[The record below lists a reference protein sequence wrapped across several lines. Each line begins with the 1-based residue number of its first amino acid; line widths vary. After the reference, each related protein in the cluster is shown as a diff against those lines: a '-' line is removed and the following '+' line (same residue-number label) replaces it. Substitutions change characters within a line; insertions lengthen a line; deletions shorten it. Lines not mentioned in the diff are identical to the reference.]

1 MSPNLCQPGNEG
13 KHEQN
18 MHLKSL
24 NIVGFKT
31 FADETEIAFDPGFTA
46 VVGPNGSGKSNIV
59 DSVKWVFGEKSA
71 KGLRGEKMD
80 DVIFHGTE
88 SRRAAGFSEVSILFD
103 NHDNYFS
110 IDFPSVKITR
120 RLYPDGENEYYLND
134 VRSARKDIEK
144 TLLDT
149 GIGKSSYSILEQGR
163 VDQILNSK
171 PEERRAIFE
180 EAAGVSRFKL
190 DRKEATKKLDD
201 TNQNLLRI
209 QDIMNS
215 MIKEMETKEK
225 QSEKAEAYFKLKAE
239 LDESDKNLRY
249 LKLRD
254 FKKRMKKSD
263 EDLLD
268 IRDKNKNLLSQI
280 QDETS
285 LISEKEKFKE
295 AKEREIADIDKKL
308 FDHLSRTQ
316 IQKEKISKNKTFI
329 AEYDIRLSDI
339 SRVLDEENQS
349 AVKLE
354 VEKKQIESE
363 TEHLKEIQT
372 HLSKEIQ
379 NQEVIRKDLEDKIKS
394 EEESILTKETKIQ
407 ENEKRHI
414 SLREKQKLIIQE
426 LIQELENKKKESQGN
441 EEKRNED
448 KAVLLANLES
458 YQMYLETSYS
468 YLNQGNLE
476 DLSTELRKI
485 DLSSYKE
492 QLNVFLQKEDSFR
505 NLLFDKDGVLSK
517 KEVVDQDIEDL
528 LLENENLTRSIRES
542 QALILSLRNHW
553 ETARNL
559 IVDLDKKVLETQSRI
574 DNQTRQTVELND
586 RIAEIFKRIA
596 SSKEQETG
604 IREKR
609 EKLEKEVISL
619 EKEIEDSYQEFLSMS
634 KMLESEKESLQK
646 LLEEIQNLK
655 SNISKNQEVFQT
667 LLPLLSEKERTSS
680 ALKVQIDSLIEELY
694 NDYSLTDSE
703 LEMEKGGATLEQ
715 KEEERRLRSAKSE
728 IQLLGSINP
737 LAIEEYRTIKE
748 VYEHNLKQ
756 KEDIES
762 SKKDIEDVLK
772 RINTESE
779 KLFQE
784 TFEKIKAN
792 FQETFSTLFNG
803 GRATLELTE
812 KEDSLNSGV
821 EIMAEPPGKH
831 VQNLRLLSG
840 GEKSLT
846 AIALLFAIYMVKP
859 SPFCFLDEIDAA
871 LDEANKLRFC
881 QILDRFKD
889 KTQFIVVS
897 HAQSTIS
904 RANAIFGVTNEE
916 PGISK
921 IVSLRLDEAKVFS
934 KQLSKTGTD

>member
-1 MSPNLCQPGNEG
+1 
-13 KHEQN
+13 

-24 NIVGFKT
+24 HIVGFKT
-31 FADETEIAFDPGFTA
+31 FADETEISFDPGFTA
-46 VVGPNGSGKSNIV
+46 VVGPNGCGKSNIV

-88 SRRAAGFSEVSILFD
+88 GRRAAGFSEVSILFD
-103 NHDNYFS
+103 NEDHYFN
-110 IDFPSVKITR
+110 IDYPSVKITR

-134 VRSARKDIEK
+134 IRSARKDVEK

-190 DRKEATKKLDD
+190 DRKEAMKKLED

-209 QDIMNS
+209 QDIMGS
-215 MIKEMETKEK
+215 MLKEMELKEK
-225 QSEKAEAYFKLKAE
+225 QSEKAESYFKLKQD

-249 LKLRD
+249 LKLTD

-263 EDLLD
+263 EDLQE
-268 IRDKNKNLLSQI
+268 IRDKNKNLLSLI
-280 QDETS
+280 QVETGQ
-285 LISEKEKFKE
+285 ISEKEKAKE

-329 AEYDIRLSDI
+329 SEYDVRLNEITTLLNEESDSI
-339 SRVLDEENQS
+339 T
-349 AVKLE
+349 KLE
-354 VEKKQIESE
+354 MDQKQIESE
-363 TEHLKEIQT
+363 VDHQKEVQVQLGNEIQKLT
-372 HLSKEIQ
+372 ELKNYIESQIKNEETQIQQKESNI
-379 NQEVIRKDLEDKIKS
+379 V
-394 EEESILTKETKIQ
+394 

-414 SLREKQKLIIQE
+414 SLRESQKQIIQE
-426 LIQELENKKKESQGN
+426 LIQELENKKKESQGT
-441 EEKRNED
+441 EQKRSED
-448 KAVLLANLES
+448 KIFLLSKLNS
-458 YQMYLETSYS
+458 YQSSLERSLSLLTQG
-468 YLNQGNLE
+468 LNDQVYGE
-476 DLSTELRKI
+476 LSTINFTEYKSELSGFIER
-485 DLSSYKE
+485 
-492 QLNVFLQKEDSFR
+492 EDSFR
-505 NLLFDKDGVLSK
+505 DLLFDKDGVLSK
-517 KEVVDQDIEDL
+517 KEIVDQEIEDL
-528 LLENENLTRSIRES
+528 LLENENFTRNIRECQS
-542 QALILSLRNHW
+542 SIVIFRGSLD
-553 ETARNL
+553 ETKNS
-559 IVDLDKKVLETQSRI
+559 IVDLEKRMLETQGRI
-574 DNQTRQTVELND
+574 ENFIRQMRDL
-586 RIAEIFKRIA
+586 EIRHIEIQKRITLT
-596 SSKEQETG
+596 KDQEVG
-604 IREKR
+604 IKEKR
-609 EKLEKEVISL
+609 DHLEKEVITL
-619 EKEIEDSYQEFLSMS
+619 EKEIEESYQEFLSMS
-634 KMLESEKESLQK
+634 KILESQKETLQA
-646 LLEEIQNLK
+646 LLEEIQELK
-655 SNISKNQEVFQT
+655 SNISKNQDVFQT
-667 LLPLLSEKERTSS
+667 LLPLLSEKERLSS
-680 ALKVQIDSLIEELY
+680 GLKVQIDSLVEELY
-694 NDYSLTDSE
+694 NDYSITDTE
-703 LEMEKGGATLEQ
+703 LEVEKRELDLDQ
-715 KEEERRLRSAKSE
+715 KAEEKKLRSSKSE

-737 LAIEEYRTIKE
+737 LAIEEYRNIKE
-748 VYEHNLKQ
+748 IFEHNQKQ
-756 KEDIES
+756 KTDIES
-762 SKKDIEDVLK
+762 SKRDIEEVLK
-772 RINTESE
+772 RINEESE

-784 TFEKIKAN
+784 TFEKIKTN

-921 IVSLRLDEAKVFS
+921 IVSLRLDEAKSFT
-934 KQLSKTGTD
+934 KQLPKTGTE

>member
-1 MSPNLCQPGNEG
+1 
-13 KHEQN
+13 

-190 DRKEATKKLDD
+190 DRKETTKKLDD

-225 QSEKAEAYFKLKAE
+225 QSEKAETYFKLKQE

-263 EDLLD
+263 EDLQD
-268 IRDKNKNLLSQI
+268 IRDKNKNILSQI

-295 AKEREIADIDKKL
+295 TKEREIADIDKKL

-339 SRVLDEENQS
+339 NQILDEENQS

-354 VEKKQIESE
+354 VEKKQIDSE

-372 HLSKEIQ
+372 HLSKEIG
-379 NQEVIRKDLEDKIKS
+379 NQEIIRKSLEDKIKL
-394 EEESILTKETKIQ
+394 EEESILQKETKIQ

-426 LIQELENKKKESQGN
+426 LIQELESKKKESQGA

-448 KAVLLANLES
+448 KALLLASLES
-458 YQMYLETSYS
+458 YQMYLETSFS
-468 YLNQGNLE
+468 YLAQGNLN
-476 DLSTELRKI
+476 DLSAELHKI
-485 DLSSYKE
+485 DLNSYKD

-505 NLLFDKDGVLSK
+505 NLLLDKDGVLSK

-542 QALILSLRNHW
+542 QTLILTLRNDW
-553 ETARNL
+553 EHARNQ
-559 IVDLDKKVLETQSRI
+559 IVDLDKKILETQSKI
-574 DNQTRQTVELND
+574 DNQTRQSTELNN

-596 SSKEQETG
+596 TSKEQEAG

-646 LLEEIQNLK
+646 LLEEIQGLK

-703 LEMEKGGATLEQ
+703 LEMEKGSATLEQ
-715 KEEERRLRSAKSE
+715 KEEERKLRSAKSE

-762 SKKDIEDVLK
+762 SKRDIEEVLK

-784 TFEKIKAN
+784 TFDKIKVN

>member
-1 MSPNLCQPGNEG
+1 MSPNLCQPGNKG

-225 QSEKAEAYFKLKAE
+225 QSEKAEAYFKLKQE
-239 LDESDKNLRY
+239 LDESDKNLRF

-263 EDLLD
+263 EELQD

-363 TEHLKEIQT
+363 TEHLKEIQA
-372 HLSKEIQ
+372 HLSQEIQ
-379 NQEVIRKDLEDKIKS
+379 NQESIRKDLEDKIKS

-426 LIQELENKKKESQGN
+426 LIQELENKKKESQGS

-448 KAVLLANLES
+448 KALLLANLES

-492 QLNVFLQKEDSFR
+492 QLNVFLEKEDSFR

-542 QALILSLRNHW
+542 QTLILSLRNHW
-553 ETARNL
+553 ETARNQ
-559 IVDLDKKVLETQSRI
+559 IVDLDKKILETQSRI
-574 DNQTRQTVELND
+574 DNQTRQTIELND

-596 SSKEQETG
+596 SSKEQESG

-609 EKLEKEVISL
+609 ENLEKEVTSL

-703 LEMEKGGATLEQ
+703 LEMEKGAISLEQ
-715 KEEERRLRSAKSE
+715 KEEERKLRSAKSE

-756 KEDIES
+756 KEDIEG

>member
-1 MSPNLCQPGNEG
+1 
-13 KHEQN
+13 

-190 DRKEATKKLDD
+190 DRKETTKKLDD

-225 QSEKAEAYFKLKAE
+225 QSEKAETYFKLKQE

-263 EDLLD
+263 EDLQD
-268 IRDKNKNLLSQI
+268 IRDKNKNILSQI

-295 AKEREIADIDKKL
+295 TKEREIADIDKKL

-339 SRVLDEENQS
+339 NQILDEENQS

-354 VEKKQIESE
+354 VEKKQIDSE

-372 HLSKEIQ
+372 HLSKEIG
-379 NQEVIRKDLEDKIKS
+379 NQEIIRKSLEDKIKL
-394 EEESILTKETKIQ
+394 EEESILQKEIKIQ

-426 LIQELENKKKESQGN
+426 LIQELESKKKESQGA

-448 KAVLLANLES
+448 KALLLASLES
-458 YQMYLETSYS
+458 YQMYLETSFS
-468 YLNQGNLE
+468 YLAQGNLN
-476 DLSTELRKI
+476 DLSAELHKI
-485 DLSSYKE
+485 DLNSYKD

-505 NLLFDKDGVLSK
+505 NLLLDKDGVLSK

-542 QALILSLRNHW
+542 QTLILTLRNDW
-553 ETARNL
+553 EHARNQ
-559 IVDLDKKVLETQSRI
+559 IVDLDKKILETQSKI
-574 DNQTRQTVELND
+574 DNQTRQSTELNN

-596 SSKEQETG
+596 TSKEQEAG

-646 LLEEIQNLK
+646 LLEEIQGLK

-703 LEMEKGGATLEQ
+703 LEMEKGSATLEQ
-715 KEEERRLRSAKSE
+715 KEEERKLRSAKSE

-762 SKKDIEDVLK
+762 SKRDIEEVLK

-784 TFEKIKAN
+784 TFDKIKVN

>member
-1 MSPNLCQPGNEG
+1 
-13 KHEQN
+13 

-103 NHDNYFS
+103 NHDHYFS
-110 IDFPSVKITR
+110 VDFPSVKITR

-209 QDIMNS
+209 QDIMRA
-215 MIKEMETKEK
+215 MLGEMEIKEK
-225 QSEKAEAYFKLKAE
+225 QSEKAETYFKLKQE

-249 LKLRD
+249 LKLTD

-263 EDLLD
+263 EELQD
-268 IRDKNKNLLSQI
+268 IRDKNKNILSQI
-280 QDETS
+280 QDETN
-285 LISEKEKFKE
+285 LISEKEKVKE
-295 AKEREIADIDKKL
+295 TKEKEIAEIDKKL
-308 FDHLSRTQ
+308 FDHLSKTQ

-329 AEYDIRLSDI
+329 SEYDVRI
-339 SRVLDEENQS
+339 SEIVSLLDEETQS
-349 AVKLE
+349 TIRLE
-354 VEKKQIESE
+354 VEKKNIELE
-363 TEHLKEIQT
+363 NERQKEIQSN
-372 HLSKEIQ
+372 LASEIQ
-379 NQEVIRKDLEDKIKS
+379 KLENHKLTLESQIKS
-394 EEESILTKETKIQ
+394 EEESITRKETRIG

-414 SLREKQKLIIQE
+414 SLREKQKLIIQD
-426 LIQELENKKKESQGN
+426 LILELENKKKESR
-441 EEKRNED
+441 ESEDRRNDD
-448 KAVLLANLES
+448 KAVLLSKLDGF
-458 YQMYLETSYS
+458 QMNLETSLS
-468 YLNQGNLE
+468 YLSGGQYSDLQNELSKLDLLDYKNKLSQFLE
-476 DLSTELRKI
+476 
-485 DLSSYKE
+485 
-492 QLNVFLQKEDSFR
+492 KEDSFR

-517 KEVVDQDIEDL
+517 KELVDQEIEDL
-528 LLENENLTRSIRES
+528 LLENENLTRNIRES
-542 QALILSLRNHW
+542 QAQILVFRNEW
-553 ETARNL
+553 EDTRNI
-559 IVDLDKKVLETQSRI
+559 IVDLEKKLLESQGRME
-574 DNQTRQTVELND
+574 NQTKQLLGLEERIVE
-586 RIAEIFKRIA
+586 IQKRISA
-596 SSKEQETG
+596 TKEQEAS

-609 EKLEKEVISL
+609 EFLEKEVISL
-619 EKEIEDSYQEFLSMS
+619 EKEIEDAYQEFLSMS
-634 KMLESEKESLQK
+634 KILESEKETLQSL
-646 LLEEIQNLK
+646 LDDIQNLK
-655 SNISKNQEVFQT
+655 ANISKNQEVFQT

-694 NDYSLTDSE
+694 NDFSLTDSE
-703 LEMEKGGATLEQ
+703 LEVEKRELVLDQ
-715 KEEERRLRSAKSE
+715 KSEEKRLRSAKSE

-737 LAIEEYRTIKE
+737 LAIEEYRNIKE

-772 RINTESE
+772 RINEQSE

-934 KQLSKTGTD
+934 KNLPKTGTND

>member
-1 MSPNLCQPGNEG
+1 
-13 KHEQN
+13 

>member
-1 MSPNLCQPGNEG
+1 
-13 KHEQN
+13 

-46 VVGPNGSGKSNIV
+46 VVGPNGCGKSNIV

-88 SRRAAGFSEVSILFD
+88 NRRAAGFSEVSILFD
-103 NHDNYFS
+103 NQDHYFN
-110 IDFPSVKITR
+110 IDYPSVKITR

-134 VRSARKDIEK
+134 IRSARKDVEK

-190 DRKEATKKLDD
+190 DRKEAMKKLDD

-209 QDIMNS
+209 QDIMSS
-215 MIKEMETKEK
+215 MLKEMEVKEK
-225 QSEKAEAYFKLKAE
+225 QSEKAESYFKLKQD

-249 LKLRD
+249 LKLTD
-254 FKKRMKKSD
+254 YKKRMKKSD
-263 EDLLD
+263 EDLQE
-268 IRDKNKNLLSQI
+268 IRDKNKNLLSLI
-280 QDETS
+280 QVETGQ
-285 LISEKEKFKE
+285 ISEKEKEKE
-295 AKEREIADIDKKL
+295 AKEKEIADIDKKL

-329 AEYDIRLSDI
+329 AEYDVRLNEI
-339 SRVLDEENQS
+339 GTLLDAENDS
-349 AVKLE
+349 TVKLE
-354 VEKKQIESE
+354 HDRKNIEIEVEHEKEVQVQ
-363 TEHLKEIQT
+363 LGNEIQKLIELK
-372 HLSKEIQ
+372 HSIEAQ
-379 NQEVIRKDLEDKIKS
+379 IKN
-394 EEESILTKETKIQ
+394 EEEQISQKETRII

-414 SLREKQKLIIQE
+414 SLRESQKQIIQE
-426 LIQELENKKKESQGN
+426 LIQELEIKKKESQSS
-441 EEKRNED
+441 EHKRNED
-448 KAVLLANLES
+448 KSLLLSRLDS
-458 YQMYLETSYS
+458 YQMHLATSLS
-468 YLNQGNLE
+468 YLQESKYGEVRSELGKLDIQHYRGELVSFLE
-476 DLSTELRKI
+476 R
-485 DLSSYKE
+485 
-492 QLNVFLQKEDSFR
+492 EDSFR
-505 NLLFDKDGVLSK
+505 DLLFDKDGVLSK
-517 KEVVDQDIEDL
+517 KEVVDQEIEDL
-528 LLENENLTRSIRES
+528 LLENENLTRNIRES
-542 QALILSLRNHW
+542 QA
-553 ETARNL
+553 A
-559 IVDLDKKVLETQSRI
+559 IVNFRIYLDDTKNNIVELEKRMLETQGKI
-574 DNQTRQTVELND
+574 ENYARQTKDLEARLVE
-586 RIAEIFKRIA
+586 IHKRI
-596 SSKEQETG
+596 SHTKEQEAG

-609 EKLEKEVISL
+609 EHLEKEVLTL
-619 EKEIEDSYQEFLSMS
+619 EREIEESYQEFLSMS
-634 KMLESEKESLQK
+634 KILESEKETLQG
-646 LLEEIQNLK
+646 LLEEIQGLK
-655 SNISKNQEVFQT
+655 ANISKNQEVFQT
-667 LLPLLSEKERTSS
+667 LLPLLSEKERLSS
-680 ALKVQIDSLIEELY
+680 GLKVQIDSLVEELY
-694 NDYSLTDSE
+694 NDYSITDTE
-703 LEMEKGGATLEQ
+703 LEVEKRELTLDQ
-715 KEEERRLRSAKSE
+715 KVEERKLRSSKSE

-737 LAIEEYRTIKE
+737 LAIEEYRNIKE
-748 VYEHNLKQ
+748 IFEHNQKQ
-756 KEDIES
+756 KSDIES
-762 SKKDIEDVLK
+762 SKRDIEEVLK
-772 RINTESE
+772 RINEESE

-921 IVSLRLDEAKVFS
+921 IVSLRLDEAKAFT
-934 KQLSKTGTD
+934 KHLPKTGTE

>member
-1 MSPNLCQPGNEG
+1 
-13 KHEQN
+13 

-46 VVGPNGSGKSNIV
+46 VVGPNGCGKSNIV

-88 SRRAAGFSEVSILFD
+88 NRRAAGFSEVSILFD
-103 NHDNYFS
+103 NEDHYFN
-110 IDFPSVKITR
+110 IDYPSVKITR

-134 VRSARKDIEK
+134 VRSARKDVEK

-190 DRKEATKKLDD
+190 DRKDAMKKLED

-215 MIKEMETKEK
+215 MLKEMEIKEK
-225 QSEKAEAYFKLKAE
+225 QSEKAETYFKLKAD

-249 LKLRD
+249 LKLSD
-254 FKKRMKKSD
+254 YKKRMKKSD
-263 EDLLD
+263 EDLQD
-268 IRDKNKNLLSQI
+268 IRDKNKNLLSMI
-280 QDETS
+280 QVETGQ
-285 LISEKEKFKE
+285 ISEKEKEKE
-295 AKEREIADIDKKL
+295 AKEKEIADIDKKL

-329 AEYDIRLSDI
+329 AEYDVRLNEINALLEEENLATIRLEHDRKKI
-339 SRVLDEENQS
+339 DAEEEHQKELQS
-349 AVKLE
+349 MLAV
-354 VEKKQIESE
+354 
-363 TEHLKEIQT
+363 EIQKLIDT
-372 HLSKEIQ
+372 KHGIEQQIKQEEYQIQ
-379 NQEVIRKDLEDKIKS
+379 Q
-394 EEESILTKETKIQ
+394 KETRIV

-414 SLREKQKLIIQE
+414 VLRETQKQIIQE
-426 LIQELENKKKESQGN
+426 LIQELENKKKESQGS
-441 EEKRNED
+441 EERRNED
-448 KAVLLANLES
+448 KNFLLSHLDKFQTHLES
-458 YQMYLETSYS
+458 SLIHLQSLRHADAVAE
-468 YLNQGNLE
+468 
-476 DLSTELRKI
+476 LSGIDIPGYRTEL
-485 DLSSYKE
+485 LG
-492 QLNVFLQKEDSFR
+492 FLQREDSFR
-505 NLLFDKDGVLSK
+505 DLLFDKDGVLSK

-528 LLENENLTRSIRES
+528 LLDNENLTRNIRES
-542 QALILSLRNHW
+542 QALIVSLRNQLD
-553 ETARNL
+553 ETKNG
-559 IVDLDKKVLETQSRI
+559 IVDLEKRMLETQSKI
-574 DNQTRQTVELND
+574 ENYLRQKMDLEERQD
-586 RIAEIFKRIA
+586 EIQKRI
-596 SSKEQETG
+596 SLTKDQESG

-609 EKLEKEVISL
+609 DHLEKEVTTL

-634 KMLESEKESLQK
+634 KILESEKETLHE
-646 LLEEIQNLK
+646 LLEEIQGLK
-655 SNISKNQEVFQT
+655 NNISKNQEVFQT
-667 LLPLLSEKERTSS
+667 LLPLLSEKERLSS
-680 ALKVQIDSLIEELY
+680 GLKVQIDSLVEELY
-694 NDYSLTDSE
+694 NDYSITDTE
-703 LEMEKGGATLEQ
+703 LEVEKRELELDQ
-715 KEEERRLRSAKSE
+715 KAEERKLRYSKSE
-728 IQLLGSINP
+728 IQMLGSINP
-737 LAIEEYRTIKE
+737 LAIEEYRNVKE
-748 VYEHNLKQ
+748 IYEHNLKQ
-756 KEDIES
+756 KSDIES
-762 SKKDIEDVLK
+762 SKKDIEEVLK
-772 RINTESE
+772 RINEESE

-921 IVSLRLDEAKVFS
+921 IVSLRLDEARSFT
-934 KQLSKTGTD
+934 KQLPKTGTE

>member
-1 MSPNLCQPGNEG
+1 
-13 KHEQN
+13 

-225 QSEKAEAYFKLKAE
+225 QSEKAEAYFKLKQE
-239 LDESDKNLRY
+239 LDESDKNLRF

-263 EDLLD
+263 EELQD

-363 TEHLKEIQT
+363 TEHLKEIQA
-372 HLSKEIQ
+372 HLSQEIQ
-379 NQEVIRKDLEDKIKS
+379 NQESIRKDLEDKIKS

-426 LIQELENKKKESQGN
+426 LIQELENKKKESQGS

-448 KAVLLANLES
+448 KALLLANLES

-492 QLNVFLQKEDSFR
+492 QLNVFLEKEDSFR

-542 QALILSLRNHW
+542 QTLILSLRNHW
-553 ETARNL
+553 ETARNQ
-559 IVDLDKKVLETQSRI
+559 IVDLDKKILETQSRI
-574 DNQTRQTVELND
+574 DNQTRQTIELND

-596 SSKEQETG
+596 SSKEQESG

-609 EKLEKEVISL
+609 ENLEKEVTSL

-703 LEMEKGGATLEQ
+703 LEMEKGAISLEQ
-715 KEEERRLRSAKSE
+715 KEEERKLRSAKSE

-756 KEDIES
+756 KEDIEG

>member
-1 MSPNLCQPGNEG
+1 
-13 KHEQN
+13 

-24 NIVGFKT
+24 HIVGFKT

-46 VVGPNGSGKSNIV
+46 VVGPNGCGKSNIV

-88 SRRAAGFSEVSILFD
+88 NRRAAGFSEVSILFD
-103 NHDNYFS
+103 NQDHYFN
-110 IDFPSVKITR
+110 IDYPSVKITR

-134 VRSARKDIEK
+134 IRSARKDVEK

-190 DRKEATKKLDD
+190 DRKEAMKKLDD
-201 TNQNLLRI
+201 TKQNLLRI
-209 QDIMNS
+209 QDIMGS
-215 MIKEMETKEK
+215 MLKEMEVKEK
-225 QSEKAEAYFKLKAE
+225 QSEKAESYFKLKLD

-249 LKLRD
+249 LKLTD
-254 FKKRMKKSD
+254 YKKRMKKSD
-263 EDLLD
+263 EELMD
-268 IRDKNKNLLSQI
+268 IRDKNKNILSQI
-280 QDETS
+280 QDETNQ
-285 LISEKEKFKE
+285 ISEKERSKE
-295 AKEREIADIDKKL
+295 VKEREIADIDKKL

-329 AEYDIRLSDI
+329 AEYDVRLAEISLLLNEESD
-339 SRVLDEENQS
+339 STS
-349 AVKLE
+349 KLE
-354 VEKKQIESE
+354 IERKNIDSE
-363 TEHLKEIQT
+363 VDHEKEIQIQ
-372 HLSKEIQ
+372 LGVEIQ
-379 NQEVIRKDLEDKIKS
+379 KLIELKLYIEGQIKS
-394 EEESILTKETKIQ
+394 EEEQISQKESRIL

-414 SLREKQKLIIQE
+414 TLRESQKQIIQE
-426 LIQELENKKKESQGN
+426 LIQELENKKKESQGS
-441 EEKRNED
+441 EQKRNED
-448 KAVLLANLES
+448 KSILLSSLDSYQKSLES
-458 YQMYLETSYS
+458 SLSLLQDGQFLEVSK
-468 YLNQGNLE
+468 E
-476 DLSTELRKI
+476 LSKI
-485 DLSSYKE
+485 DLNYYRGE
-492 QLNVFLQKEDSFR
+492 LAGFLEREDSFR
-505 NLLFDKDGVLSK
+505 DLLFDKDGVLSK
-517 KEVVDQDIEDL
+517 KEIVDQEIEDL
-528 LLENENLTRSIRES
+528 LLENENLTRNIREC
-542 QALILSLRNHW
+542 QASIVIFRGSLD
-553 ETARNL
+553 ETKNS
-559 IVDLDKKVLETQSRI
+559 IVDLEKRMLETQGRI
-574 DNQTRQTVELND
+574 ENYNRQFKDLEVRLVE
-586 RIAEIFKRIA
+586 IQKRVA
-596 SSKEQETG
+596 STKDQETG

-609 EKLEKEVISL
+609 DHLEKEVLSL
-619 EKEIEDSYQEFLSMS
+619 EKEIEESYQEFLSMS
-634 KMLESEKESLQK
+634 KILESEKATLQG
-646 LLEEIQNLK
+646 LLDEIQGLK

-667 LLPLLSEKERTSS
+667 LLPLLSEKERLSS
-680 ALKVQIDSLIEELY
+680 GLKVQIDSVIEELY
-694 NDYSLTDSE
+694 NDYSITDTE
-703 LEMEKGGATLEQ
+703 LEVEKRELSLDQ
-715 KEEERRLRSAKSE
+715 KAEERKLRSSKSE

-737 LAIEEYRTIKE
+737 LAIEEYRNIKE
-748 VYEHNLKQ
+748 IFEHNQKQ
-756 KEDIES
+756 KSDIES
-762 SKKDIEDVLK
+762 SKRDIEEVLK
-772 RINTESE
+772 RINEESE

-921 IVSLRLDEAKVFS
+921 IVSLRLDEAKSFT
-934 KQLSKTGTD
+934 KQLPKTGTE

>member
-1 MSPNLCQPGNEG
+1 
-13 KHEQN
+13 

-24 NIVGFKT
+24 HIVGFKT
-31 FADETEIAFDPGFTA
+31 FADETVINFDPGFTA

-88 SRRAAGFSEVSILFD
+88 NRRSAGFAEVSILFD
-103 NHDNYFS
+103 NEDHFFH

-134 VRSARKDIEK
+134 VRTIRKDIEK

-190 DRKEATKKLDD
+190 DRKEASKKLDD
-201 TNQNLLRI
+201 TKQNLLRI
-209 QDIMNS
+209 TDIMGA
-215 MIKEMETKEK
+215 MLKDLEVKEK
-225 QSEKAEAYFKLKAE
+225 QSEKAEQYFKLKSD
-239 LDESDKNLRY
+239 LDESDKNIRY
-249 LKLRD
+249 LKLTD
-254 FKKRMKKSD
+254 FKRRMKKSD
-263 EDLLD
+263 EELIE
-268 IRDKNKNLLSQI
+268 IREKNKTILSQI
-280 QDETS
+280 NNETS
-285 LISEKEKFKE
+285 LISEKENLKE
-295 AKEREIADIDKKL
+295 TKEKEIAEIDKRL
-308 FDHLSRTQ
+308 LDHLSKTK

-329 AEYDIRLSDI
+329 AEYDIRISEILS
-339 SRVLDEENQS
+339 VLESENS
-349 AVKLE
+349 SLIKLE
-354 VEKKQIESE
+354 VEKKNIEQE
-363 TEHLKEIQT
+363 NERQKEIQT
-372 HLSKEIQ
+372 NLKAEISNLEEKKLLIETNIKNEEHSIHERE
-379 NQEVIRKDLEDKIKS
+379 NQIGL
-394 EEESILTKETKIQ
+394 
-407 ENEKRHI
+407 NEKRHI
-414 SLREKQKLIIQE
+414 ELREKQKTVIQE
-426 LIQELENKKKESQGN
+426 LILELERKKRDSLDSEVSRNQSKEELVGFIDEYSSVLAKVKTALGEKEFEYMEVSLNKLDFDLYKTKLLTFL
-441 EEKRNED
+441 KNED
-448 KAVLLANLES
+448 E
-458 YQMYLETSYS
+458 
-468 YLNQGNLE
+468 
-476 DLSTELRKI
+476 
-485 DLSSYKE
+485 
-492 QLNVFLQKEDSFR
+492 FR
-505 NLLFDKDGVLSK
+505 NMLFDKDGILSK
-517 KEVVDQDIEDL
+517 KEGLDQEIEDII
-528 LLENENLTRSIRES
+528 LENENLTRGIRDSQSNISIFRENLEETRT
-542 QALILSLRNHW
+542 LI
-553 ETARNL
+553 
-559 IVDLDKKVLETQSRI
+559 IDLDKKLLESNSRWE
-574 DNQTRQTVELND
+574 NQMKEIGTLLERIGEINTRIEATKDQ
-586 RIAEIFKRIA
+586 EIV
-596 SSKEQETG
+596 
-604 IREKR
+604 IRSKR
-609 EKLEKEVISL
+609 EGLEKEVESL
-619 EKEIEDSYQEFLSMS
+619 EKEIEESYQEFLSMS
-634 KMLESEKESLQK
+634 KMLESEKETLQK
-646 LLEEIQNLK
+646 LVDEIQNIK
-655 SNISKNQEVFQT
+655 ANISKNQEVFQN

-680 ALKVQIDSLIEELY
+680 ALKVQIDSIVEELY

-703 LEMEKGGATLEQ
+703 LDQERGSLELDQ
-715 KEEERRLRSAKSE
+715 KQEERRLRSAKSE

-737 LAIEEYRTIKE
+737 LAIEEYRNVKE
-748 VYEHNLKQ
+748 IYEHNLKQ
-756 KEDIES
+756 KEDIER
-762 SKKDIEDVLK
+762 SKKDIEEVLK
-772 RINTESE
+772 RINEESE

-921 IVSLRLDEAKVFS
+921 MLSLRLDEAKAFS
-934 KQLSKTGTD
+934 KQLNKTGTES